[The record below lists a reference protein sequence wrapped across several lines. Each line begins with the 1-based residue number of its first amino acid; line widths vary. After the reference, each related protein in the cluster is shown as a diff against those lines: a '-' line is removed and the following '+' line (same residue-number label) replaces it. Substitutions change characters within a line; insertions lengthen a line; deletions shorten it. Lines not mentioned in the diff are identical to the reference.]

1 MLYFLLVMNSIF
13 FEKYGFVL
21 FLVTYHILSIE
32 FSKMG
37 YNENQC
43 HIQMIKDALW
53 GKNKKT

>member
-1 MLYFLLVMNSIF
+1 MNSIF

-53 GKNKKT
+53 GKNKKTWKM